1 MALPSSGR
9 FARRAGLWRHAD
21 FVRLWTAQTV
31 SVFGS
36 GITGSALPLTAL
48 IDLRATPAQMGLL
61 TAAGSAPVLAAGLV
75 AGVWV
80 DRLRR
85 RPLMITADLG
95 RALLL
100 GAIPLAAVLGWLRLE
115 HLFLVAPLVGVLT
128 VLFDVASQSFVPDLV
143 DREGVLEANSK
154 LAVSASLAEVT
165 TPGLTGVL
173 VQSITAPL
181 AILLDALSFV
191 CSAACIALIRAPERT
206 PAAAGQGRHLGREI
220 AEGLRVVARS
230 PILRAL
236 AGQAATQTFFGSF
249 IAVLYA
255 LYAIRE
261 LHIGPV
267 LLGLTIGVGG
277 LSNLAGALL
286 AERVMRRFGVGP
298 TILGTTLCS
307 ASALLI
313 PLAGVAGGGP
323 LVATAILGASQA
335 FDASW
340 SIYDINVLSTR
351 QAITPPALLGRVN
364 ATMQLL
370 GAGLAPLGALAGGAL
385 AELIGVQA
393 TLTVAVAGIM
403 ASSLWLVF
411 SPLPALRTLPRLTGE
426 QR

>member
-1 MALPSSGR
+1 MAVPSSGR
-9 FARRAGLWRHAD
+9 FARRAGLWRYAD
-21 FVRLWTAQTV
+21 FVRLWAGQTI

-48 IDLRATPAQMGLL
+48 IDLRATPVQMGLL

-100 GAIPLAAVLGWLRLE
+100 GSIPLAALLGSLRLE
-115 HLFLVAPLVGVLT
+115 HLFVVAPLVGVLT
-128 VLFDVASQSFVPDLV
+128 VLFDVAYQSFVPDLV
-143 DREGVLEANSK
+143 DREGALEANSK

-173 VQSITAPL
+173 VQLITAPV

-191 CSAACIALIRAPERT
+191 CSAACIGLIRAPERT
-206 PAAAGQGRHLGREI
+206 PAAAEQRRHLGREI

-255 LYAIRE
+255 LYALRE
-261 LHIGPV
+261 LQMGPV

-286 AERVMRRFGVGP
+286 AEQVTRRFGGGP

-323 LVATAILGASQA
+323 LVATA
-335 FDASW
+335 
-340 SIYDINVLSTR
+340 
-351 QAITPPALLGRVN
+351 
-364 ATMQLL
+364 
-370 GAGLAPLGALAGGAL
+370 
-385 AELIGVQA
+385 
-393 TLTVAVAGIM
+393 
-403 ASSLWLVF
+403 
-411 SPLPALRTLPRLTGE
+411 
-426 QR
+426 